1 MPEVIPVSK
10 HEVSRS
16 LFIHLDGVINNF
28 SPQVLLTIHRLPLS
42 LLGYKGHYWS

>member
-16 LFIHLDGVINNF
+16 LFIHLDGVTLACHK
-28 SPQVLLTIHRLPLS
+28 VLQTIYRLPL
-42 LLGYKGHYWS
+42 LLIGYKGHYWS